1 MLPFATYKIPEST
14 KHKTPDTGKW
24 LSIVTKGM
32 LSVED
37 EDLLRKIC
45 AALKADFETNVLLIS
60 IPENDDTAPLQIQH
74 TSTKLILSFGVHP
87 SSLGIWIDIPSTGIR
102 FMESF
107 TFILTA
113 PLHELSKSPNAKKQL
128 WSFMQSFLELK

>member
-1 MLPFATYKIPEST
+1 MRPCATYKIPEST

-60 IPENDDTAPLQIQH
+60 MPENDDPVPPPIHH
-74 TSTKLILSFGVHP
+74 TTTKLILSFGVHP
-87 SSLGIWIDIPSTGIR
+87 SSLGIWIDIQSAGIR

-107 TFILTA
+107 AFILTG

-128 WSFMQSFLELK
+128 WSFMQSFMELK

>member
-60 IPENDDTAPLQIQH
+60 IPENDDPAPVQIHH
-74 TSTKLILSFGVHP
+74 TSTKLILSFGEPP

-107 TFILTA
+107 TIILTA